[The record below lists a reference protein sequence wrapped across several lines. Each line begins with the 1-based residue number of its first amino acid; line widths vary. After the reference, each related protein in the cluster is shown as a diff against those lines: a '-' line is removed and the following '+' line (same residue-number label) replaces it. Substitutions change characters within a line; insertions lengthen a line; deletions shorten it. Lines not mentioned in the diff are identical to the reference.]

1 MFAHG
6 EQTHEEAAAKNTKS
20 AQVVKGDEVAAKNT
34 KLAQV
39 VKGDVIYGDFFKDR
53 CLAPKTL
60 PSIIMESVQSEALK
74 ILRSDR
80 ALAFRLRPEI
90 LVDKRIKAGTKSLT
104 KGRTPQQTIGT
115 IMGMQG
121 MKIHGV
127 PENTIDMAIRKIVD
141 AVYDAEMVPHDLEP
155 DPHTH
160 VNMIIDAFDTD
171 SEDED
176 EDQDSGFTKIK
187 ELADQLTR
195 KKPTEEAWRDAISVD
210 TLKEL
215 AALNESAAPAALEIA
230 AENSQCDLGFKE
242 NDVEEVE
249 VHFVQEGK
257 NKLESRGALLITIH
271 AKRANEVAM
280 LSASKHG
287 SHSRWQDKS
296 YTIQMGARNVTA
308 GRSSKSLK
316 ISLDSSTVMHTDED
330 KKEGH
335 GNYNWKEMELQV
347 SKPGPDGSFLFTIK
361 QLDQDHGEGENFK
374 EGDIVQ
380 VVPATANPKL
390 HTVRR
395 DSVGVSSL
403 FRSKSKAKIT
413 PERSSDEVFDQM
425 FQRDPANHVGVVTS
439 VSKSSNYVSVTLL
452 AKNSLFES
460 QDQQH
465 VVKQY
470 QKKRLEKLWLAHE
483 TSTLLIECVDSPVK
497 NTVGFCRV
505 TLGELLKG
513 EGFSSFKG
521 HRSLLAFFS
530 HEVRLCS

>member
-1 MFAHG
+1 MFAHR
-6 EQTHEEAAAKNTKS
+6 EQTHEEA
-20 AQVVKGDEVAAKNT
+20 AAKNT

-39 VKGDVIYGDFFKDR
+39 VKGDVVYGDFFKDR
-53 CLAPKTL
+53 CLDPKTL
-60 PSIIMESVQSEALK
+60 PSIIMESVQSKALK

-195 KKPTEEAWRDAISVD
+195 KKPTEEAWRAAISVD

-249 VHFVQEGK
+249 VHFVQERK

-330 KKEGH
+330 EKEGH